1 MPGSRMRCTGHGPI
15 AGLKRLAAPGPV
27 LAAFVTMRSA
37 SVNRRSKVG
46 VAREVQLAMA

>member
-1 MPGSRMRCTGHGPI
+1 MPGSRMLSTGHGPI
-15 AGLKRLAAPGPV
+15 AGLNQLAAPGPV

-46 VAREVQLAMA
+46 VARVVQLAMA